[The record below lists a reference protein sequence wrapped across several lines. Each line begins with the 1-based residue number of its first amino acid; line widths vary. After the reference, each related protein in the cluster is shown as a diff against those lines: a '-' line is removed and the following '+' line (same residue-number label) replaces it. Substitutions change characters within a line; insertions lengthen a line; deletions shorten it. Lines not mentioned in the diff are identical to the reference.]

1 MMDESKFLIITGM
14 SGAGKSQAI
23 RTLEDMDYFCVDNMP
38 PALIMKFAELSRQAS
53 APKNTA
59 IVVDI
64 RGGRFFDKLIEVMDE
79 LRVSGCK
86 YEVLFLDASDAALIR
101 RYKETR
107 RRHPLGQGRTLSD
120 SIAFE
125 RSCLQ
130 KIRDRATYI
139 IDTTDMRSGALKN
152 KIQELFAPS
161 DAEVQMS
168 VTVQSFGFKHGL
180 PLDSDMVLD
189 VRFLPN
195 PFYEDELRSLTG
207 NDAPVAEFIE
217 RFPQTQ
223 QFLQKE
229 EELLELLL
237 PQYVA
242 EGKSQ
247 LVISV
252 GCTGGQHRSVYIADK
267 LAEFLRKE
275 NYKVLL
281 SHRDLRLKNR

>member
-1 MMDESKFLIITGM
+1 MDESKFIIITGM
-14 SGAGKSQAI
+14 SGAGKTQTI
-23 RTLEDMDYFCVDNMP
+23 RTLEDMNYFCVDNMP
-38 PALIMKFAELSRQAS
+38 PALITKFAELSRQAS

-64 RGGRFFDKLIEVMDE
+64 RGGRIFDKFVEVLDE
-79 LRVSGCK
+79 LKLNGYA
-86 YEVLFLDASDAALIR
+86 YELLYLDATDAALIR

-107 RRHPLGQGRTLSD
+107 RRHPLGQGRTLSE
-120 SIAFE
+120 SIAYE

-130 KIRDRATYI
+130 KVKDRATYI
-139 IDTTDMRSGALKN
+139 IDTTDMRADALKN
-152 KIQELFAPS
+152 KIRELFAVGGVG
-161 DAEVQMS
+161 EQMS

-195 PFYEDELRSLTG
+195 PFYEDGLRSLTG
-207 NDAPVAEFIE
+207 NDEPVAEFIE
-217 RFPQTQ
+217 KFPQTG
-223 QFLQKE
+223 QFLAKE
-229 EELLELLL
+229 EELLEMLL

-252 GCTGGQHRSVYIADK
+252 GCTGGQHRSVYIANR
-267 LAEFLRKE
+267 LAAFLRKE
-275 NYKVLL
+275 GYKVLL

>member
-1 MMDESKFLIITGM
+1 MDESKFIIITGM
-14 SGAGKSQAI
+14 SGAGKTQTI
-23 RTLEDMDYFCVDNMP
+23 RTLEDMNYFCVDNMP
-38 PALIMKFAELSRQAS
+38 PALITKFAELSRQAS

-64 RGGRFFDKLIEVMDE
+64 RGGRIFDKFVEVLDE
-79 LRVSGCK
+79 LKLNGYA
-86 YEVLFLDASDAALIR
+86 YELLYLDATDAALIR

-107 RRHPLGQGRTLSD
+107 RRHPLGQGRTLSE
-120 SIAFE
+120 SIAYE

-130 KIRDRATYI
+130 KVKDRATYI
-139 IDTTDMRSGALKN
+139 IDTTDMRADALKN
-152 KIQELFAPS
+152 KIRELFAVGG
-161 DAEVQMS
+161 AGEQMS

-195 PFYEDELRSLTG
+195 PFYEDGLRSLTG
-207 NDAPVAEFIE
+207 NDEPVAGFIE
-217 RFPQTQ
+217 KFPQTG
-223 QFLQKE
+223 QFLAKE
-229 EELLELLL
+229 EELLEMLL

-252 GCTGGQHRSVYIADK
+252 GCTGGQHRSVYIANR
-267 LAEFLRKE
+267 LAAFLRKE
-275 NYKVLL
+275 GYKVLL

>member
-1 MMDESKFLIITGM
+1 MDESKFIIITGM
-14 SGAGKSQAI
+14 SGAGKTQTI
-23 RTLEDMDYFCVDNMP
+23 RTLEDMNYFCVDNMP
-38 PALIMKFAELSRQAS
+38 PALITKFAELSRQAS

-64 RGGRFFDKLIEVMDE
+64 RGGRIFDKFVEVLDE
-79 LRVSGCK
+79 LKLNGYA
-86 YEVLFLDASDAALIR
+86 YELLYLDATDAALIR

-107 RRHPLGQGRTLSD
+107 RRHPLGQGRTLSE
-120 SIAFE
+120 SIAYE

-130 KIRDRATYI
+130 KVKDRATYI
-139 IDTTDMRSGALKN
+139 IDTTDMRADALKN
-152 KIQELFAPS
+152 KIRELFAVGG
-161 DAEVQMS
+161 AGEQMS

-195 PFYEDELRSLTG
+195 PFYEDGLRSLTG
-207 NDAPVAEFIE
+207 NDEPVAKFIE
-217 RFPQTQ
+217 KFPQTG
-223 QFLQKE
+223 QFLAKE
-229 EELLELLL
+229 EELLEMLL

-252 GCTGGQHRSVYIADK
+252 GCTGGQHRSVYIANR
-267 LAEFLRKE
+267 LATFLRKE
-275 NYKVLL
+275 GYKVLL